1 MKLDFDISAVSRF
14 FRGILG
20 DLGHKRLW
28 PIAAVLLAAIVA
40 VPFVLKS
47 SSARTPVAQAPLPVA
62 PPAPATT
69 FPALSVQSTTT
80 HFRISGRAHDPF
92 SGAGAA
98 RSTTGSASTAASPA
112 GTTVSTA
119 TAPAS
124 TSGGTTVASSSA
136 TPGSASPVVIPTPS
150 VAPPAIAPTAK
161 PKPAPTGLTSTQ
173 SYDVGLSITNSAGG
187 VDAIDPLTR
196 LSVIPS
202 AQQPLLI
209 ELGAAQGGK
218 RVLFAVQP
226 GTVVTG
232 PGSCTPGPVDCEILS
247 LKPGQTESVGSHSAT
262 GVSPV
267 ALFTVARLKAV
278 NHSSVRAANKA
289 RETSSAVGRALL
301 NRSGLTALSLFR
313 YEPSLGAVADL
324 RNLTVLGR

>member
-47 SSARTPVAQAPLPVA
+47 SSSPARVAQAPVPVA

-69 FPALSVQSTTT
+69 FPALNVQSTAV
-80 HFRISGRAHDPF
+80 HSRISGRAHDPF
-92 SGAGAA
+92 RGAGSVQS
-98 RSTTGSASTAASPA
+98 STSSASAAASP
-112 GTTVSTA
+112 GTVSTA
-119 TAPAS
+119 TAPVS
-124 TSGGTTVASSSA
+124 SSGGTSAASSGA
-136 TPGSASPVVIPTPS
+136 TTGSSSPAVVPTTS
-150 VAPPAIAPTAK
+150 VAPATPAITPAAK

-187 VDAIDPLTR
+187 VDSIDPLKR

-202 AQQPLLI
+202 AQQPLVI

-247 LKPGQTESVGSHSAT
+247 LKPGQTESVASHSAT

-267 ALFTVARLKAV
+267 ALFSVAKIKAV

-289 RETSSAVGRALL
+289 RETASAVGRVLL
-301 NRSGLTALSLFR
+301 SRSGLSALSLFR

-324 RNLTVLGR
+324 RNLSVLGG